1 MEWKSIHPTKIK
13 KHQIM
18 STEKPV
24 KKDPYAAL
32 RFKEFNTFLLLRFA
46 MVFAWSMQF
55 IIIEWQVYSITKD
68 PLSLGIIGLMEVI
81 PAISLA
87 LFAGHI
93 VDQKEKKGLLVK
105 CILGFSVISFGLF
118 LLTWPVVIGDI
129 STQTILY
136 SIYFLVFLGGLVR
149 AFLGPTIFSLLS
161 LLVTKKV
168 YTNAAT
174 WSSSV
179 WQIASVAGPAL
190 AGFSITLIGV
200 HWSMCTVF
208 ACSIFALIALSQIKK
223 KPILNPKI
231 GEPVM
236 QSLSEGIKFVF
247 NNKTVLGAI
256 TLDMV
261 AVLFGGAI
269 ALLPIFAQDILKVGP
284 EGFGFLRAAPAVG
297 AFLTMIITAYVPL
310 SKNAGLKL
318 LSAIFAFGICIIVFG
333 LSTIFWVSLIALF
346 FSGVFDGIS
355 VVIRQ
360 TILQLKT
367 PDHMRGRVSAV
378 NSMFVGSSNELGAF
392 ESGLTARLM
401 GTVTAVVFGGSMT
414 LLVVLTTGIISPT
427 FRKLDLRK
435 DLEEHEN
442 G

>member
-1 MEWKSIHPTKIK
+1 MK
-13 KHQIM
+13 KN
-18 STEKPV
+18 
-24 KKDPYAAL
+24 DPYAAL
-32 RFKEFNTFLLLRFA
+32 RYKEFNIFLLLRFA

-55 IIIEWQVYSITKD
+55 IIIEWQVYSLTKN

-81 PAISLA
+81 PAISMA

-93 VDQKEKKGLLVK
+93 VDQKEKKGLLFK

-118 LLTWPVVIGDI
+118 LLTWPPVVSDV

-149 AFLGPTIFSLLS
+149 AFLGPTIFSLLA
-161 LLVTKKV
+161 LIVPKKE
-168 YTNAAT
+168 YANAAT

-179 WQIASVAGPAL
+179 WQISSVLGPAV
-190 AGFSITLIGV
+190 AGFSITWIGV
-200 HWSMCTVF
+200 HWSMCFVL
-208 ACSIFALIALSQIKK
+208 ACSIFALIALSQITT

-231 GEPVM
+231 GEPIM
-236 QSLSEGIKFVF
+236 DSLKEGVKFVF
-247 NNKTVLGAI
+247 NNKTILGALS
-256 TLDMV
+256 LDMI
-261 AVLFGGAI
+261 AVLFGGAV
-269 ALLPIFAQDILKVGP
+269 ALLPVFAQDILKVGP
-284 EGFGFLRAAPAVG
+284 EGFGVLRAAPAVG
-297 AFLTMIITAYVPL
+297 SFLILIVSAYIPFN
-310 SKNAGLKL
+310 KNAGMKL

-333 LSTIFWVSLIALF
+333 LSSVFWLSVSALF
-346 FSGVFDGIS
+346 LSGIFDGIS

-378 NSMFVGSSNELGAF
+378 NSIFVGSSNELGAF
-392 ESGLTARLM
+392 ESGLTAKLM

-414 LLVVLTTGIISPT
+414 LLTVFITGIVSPT
-427 FRKLDLRK
+427 FRKLDLQK
-435 DLEEHEN
+435 DIEEHQK